1 MLQEL
6 TEKDFDKVHKSLSTK
21 NLLITYNVIKDLAKE
36 DIIKD
41 LDNFYYDDNFYW
53 EQTFK
58 VARKRKETMIWGNDV
73 YGCTY
78 DINGSIK
85 KYEKIV
91 KDELKNRGYQF
102 ENDSFHNYMK
112 AIFNKLRPEP
122 EYYESV
128 LKPDMER
135 RKNEEILKLQNQ
147 EKNRKTEEEKEAEDF
162 SQWQDDKIANEKIK
176 NNKLC
181 SNSFIYGIYI
191 DGELCYIG
199 KTIRCLKER
208 LGEHIE
214 WSILE
219 NGGGSQ
225 QDYLYK
231 AMRECKIGY
240 KFKILYESHNT
251 LSNYDLEQIEK
262 SLIENLQ
269 PKFNYEG
276 VKVPYK
282 FSKEK

>member
-21 NLLITYNVIKDLAKE
+21 NLLATYNVMKDT
-36 DIIKD
+36 ID
-41 LDNFYYDDNFYW
+41 LNNFYFDDNFYQ
-53 EQTFK
+53 EQTFR
-58 VARKRKETMIWGNDV
+58 VAKERKETMVWGIDV
-73 YGCTY
+73 YGYGY
-78 DINGSIK
+78 DVNRSIR

-91 KDELKNRGYQF
+91 KDELKNRGYYF
-102 ENDSFHNYMK
+102 DNYSLHNYMR

-128 LKPDMER
+128 LKPEMER

-147 EKNRKTEEEKEAEDF
+147 EKNRKTEEEKEAEKF
-162 SQWQDDKIANEKIK
+162 SQWQDDKIVNEKVK

-181 SNSFIYGIYI
+181 SNSFVYGIYI

-214 WSILE
+214 QSILE

-240 KFKILYESHNT
+240 KFKILYESHNV
-251 LSNYDLEQIEK
+251 LSNHDLEQIEK

-276 VKVPYK
+276 VKVPYR

>member
-6 TEKDFDKVHKSLSTK
+6 TEKDFDKVHKSLSTR
-21 NLLITYNVIKDLAKE
+21 NLLATYNVIKDFAKK

-41 LDNFYYDDNFYW
+41 LDNFYFDDNFYW
-53 EQTFK
+53 DQTFR
-58 VARKRKETMIWGNDV
+58 VARRRKETMIWGHNV
-73 YGCTY
+73 YGCTF
-78 DINGSIK
+78 DVNK
-85 KYEKIV
+85 AVRKYEKIV

-102 ENDSFHNYMK
+102 ENDSLHNYMR

-162 SQWQDDKIANEKIK
+162 SQWQDDKIANEKVK

-191 DGELCYIG
+191 DGKLCYIG

-269 PKFNYEG
+269 PEFNYEG
-276 VKVPYK
+276 VKVPYR
-282 FSKEK
+282 FSEEK

>member
-1 MLQEL
+1 MKKKLLLLLPIIPLAVSCGGSDPMAE
-6 TEKDFDKVHKSLSTK
+6 VSKSLPS
-21 NLLITYNVIKDLAKE
+21 
-36 DIIKD
+36 
-41 LDNFYYDDNFYW
+41 
-53 EQTFK
+53 
-58 VARKRKETMIWGNDV
+58 DV
-73 YGCTY
+73 
-78 DINGSIK
+78 
-85 KYEKIV
+85 
-91 KDELKNRGYQF
+91 
-102 ENDSFHNYMK
+102 
-112 AIFNKLRPEP
+112 
-122 EYYESV
+122 SV
-128 LKPDMER
+128 VPA
-135 RKNEEILKLQNQ
+135 Q
-147 EKNRKTEEEKEAEDF
+147 TEEEKEAEKF
-162 SQWQDDKIANEKIK
+162 SQWQDDKIVNEKVK

-181 SNSFIYGIYI
+181 SNSFVYGIYI

-214 WSILE
+214 QSILE

-240 KFKILYESHNT
+240 KFKILYESHNV
-251 LSNYDLEQIEK
+251 LSNHDLEQIEK

-276 VKVPYK
+276 VKVPYR